1 MKVLFNKTTYFFLG
15 LLMMFSCED
24 FLGGDINTDPNKSAT
39 VPVPAQMPS
48 IEINLADVYG
58 GAFSR
63 FNCMLSQQVEGVNR
77 QWSSMNAYSGL
88 TPNRFDA
95 AWQNVYENILVEI
108 KVARETAT
116 EGGFNHYQGILNIV
130 EAFTLLMATDVWD
143 DMPYSEALEGS
154 DNISPIFDSQESI
167 YTAALNKLENAIA
180 LLEGSVGGLAPG
192 ADEVFYGGNSDAW
205 IKAANAIKARTHM
218 KQNDYLK
225 AAAAAAASFTSAAD
239 NMSFMYPDEG
249 AGSQWYRFNRDR
261 TGDIE
266 FHPQMANLMTGLN
279 DTFRLNIMKPTFTTA
294 HPYMIAAFDQEMITY
309 REMQFIIAETDF
321 RENGGTQAGHD
332 AYLAG
337 IKASFDRLGLGD
349 TEYNEYVAQSSVDP
363 GVGNLTLEHIM
374 TQKYIAMYLQPE
386 VYSDWRR
393 TDIPSLAPVSG
404 STIPVRWHYSS
415 DEYLFNTNAP
425 SEADVDI
432 FNNKVGWDE

>member
-24 FLGGDINTDPNKSAT
+24 FLGGDLNVDPNKPAT
-39 VPVPAQMPS
+39 VPVSAQIPS

-63 FNCMLSQQVEGVNR
+63 FNCMLTQQVEGVNR

-88 TPNRFDA
+88 TPIRFNA
-95 AWQNVYENILVEI
+95 AWENVYENILIEI
-108 KVARETAT
+108 RVARATAT
-116 EGGFNHYQGILNIV
+116 EGGFNHYQGILNVI
-130 EAFTLLMATDVWD
+130 EAFTLLMSTDVWD
-143 DMPYSEALEGS
+143 DMPYTEALQGS
-154 DNISPIFDSQESI
+154 DNISPAFDSQESI
-167 YTAALNKLENAIA
+167 YTTALNRLENAIA
-180 LLEGSVGGLAPG
+180 LLEGPVGGVAPG
-192 ADEVFYGGNSDAW
+192 SDDLFYGGNKDAW

-225 AAAAAAASFTSAAD
+225 AAAAAAASFASAAD
-239 NMSFMYPDEG
+239 NLSYTYPDEG
-249 AGSQWYRFNRDR
+249 AASPWYRFNRDR
-261 TGDIE
+261 EGDIA
-266 FHPQMANLMTGLN
+266 FHPEMDTLMMDLN
-279 DTFRLNIMKPTFTTA
+279 DTFRLEKINPAFLTT
-294 HPYMIAAFDQEMITY
+294 HPYMTAVFDQEMITY
-309 REMQFIIAETDF
+309 REMQFVIAESDF

-393 TDIPSLAPVSG
+393 TNIPSLEPVTG
-404 STIPVRWHYSS
+404 TTIPVRWHYSS
-415 DEYLFNTNAP
+415 DEYLFNANAP
-425 SEADVDI
+425 SEADIDI
-432 FNNKVGWDE
+432 FTDKVGWDE